1 VRFFMIILALFAF
14 VLPTFAQEEETDA
27 ELAAEAALE
36 EATEELEEALD
47 EEEWIDVIFEED
59 EGLDVSIQVTN
70 NAEYNLYETV
80 MDNFQKMYG
89 MQTFTDDLAARIQFG
104 DLVLGGTI
112 RFWQPGYDNFLTMS
126 RQYKN
131 ELFKWYFGYSTED
144 VEAYYGTMY
153 TTLGRGLTLH
163 LYDDPMLDDVD
174 NFLNGFYG
182 SVDFGWLNIQ
192 ALVGRG
198 GYDYDADTVYEDDVR
213 AVEVSVNPFLPWIE
227 IGAGLVSQDQTV
239 GEDFGNGTFIVKPL
253 TMPSAHLSVTT
264 DYADLFAEYAISRGY
279 AQTGLDFERY
289 DGSALYAS
297 LVGYLDRHSL
307 LLEYKDYDHFYNHW
321 NAPPECSFSGKPL
334 EAAKSGNDET
344 GYRAVLTVSPMIGLS
359 VSGGYA
365 DAWNSND
372 QLSRTEYGGEVRWDA
387 WPFHV
392 QAKAYLLGSKFEYQ
406 TDSSDPESYFRY
418 TVDEI
423 KPELEV
429 SYTFANGHSLA
440 LHYLH
445 EIKDSR
451 IVIGTTDDNSN
462 NQVNPQAYL
471 TYNWS
476 GLFSATVSFEKAL
489 KDIEP
494 METRDY
500 WITGLVTWHLGPDHD
515 LTLFYGNERGGE
527 VCSGGVCRTEPPFD
541 GLKIILETR
550 L

>member
-1 VRFFMIILALFAF
+1 MRFFMIVLALFVF
-14 VLPTFAQEEETDA
+14 VLPALAQEEDSIA
-27 ELAAEAALE
+27 P
-36 EATEELEEALD
+36 ATVEVV
-47 EEEWIDVIFEED
+47 EEEVVAVEEDEGDWIDVIFDED

-70 NAEYNLYETV
+70 NAEYRLYETS
-80 MDNFQKMYG
+80 MDNFEKMYG
-89 MQTFTDDLAARIQFG
+89 MQTFEDDLSARIQFG

-112 RFWQPGYDNFLTMS
+112 RFWQPGYDNILTMS

-131 ELFKWYFGYSTED
+131 ELHKWYFGYSTEN

-163 LYDDPMLDDVD
+163 LYDDPIMEID

-182 SVDFGWLNIQ
+182 SVDIGWLNVK

-198 GYDYDADTVYEDDVR
+198 SYDYNADTVYEDDIR
-213 AVEVSVNPFLPWIE
+213 AVEVSVNPYLPWVE
-227 IGAGLVSQDQTV
+227 IGAGLVSQDQVV
-239 GEDFGNGTFIVKPL
+239 GEDFANSTLIVKPL
-253 TMPSAHLSVTT
+253 LMPSGHLSVTT
-264 DYADLFAEYAISRGY
+264 DYVDLFAEYAISRGY
-279 AQTGLDFERY
+279 ESNGMDFDRY
-289 DGSALYAS
+289 EGSALYAS

-334 EAAKSGNDET
+334 EAAHSGGDEK
-344 GYRAVLTVSPMIGLS
+344 GYRAVLTVSPIVGLS

-365 DAWNSND
+365 DAWNSEED
-372 QLSRTEYGGEVRWDA
+372 RSRTEYGGEVRWDS

-392 QAKAYLLGSKFEYQ
+392 TAKGYLNAEKLEYQ
-406 TDSSDPESYFRY
+406 TDPNDPESYFCY
-418 TVDEI
+418 TVDQI
-423 KPELEV
+423 KPELEA
-429 SYTFANGHSLA
+429 SYTFKSGHSLT

-445 EIKDSR
+445 EIKDTR
-451 IVIGTTDDNSN
+451 ILIGTSYDDSN

-476 GLFSATVSFEKAL
+476 GLFSATLSFEKAL
-489 KDIEP
+489 EDVDP
-494 METRDY
+494 TETRDY
-500 WITGLVTWHLGPDHD
+500 WLTGQVTWHLGTNHD

-541 GLKIILETR
+541 GLKILLETS

>member
-1 VRFFMIILALFAF
+1 MRFFMTVLALLAF
-14 VLPTFAQEEETDA
+14 VLPTFAQEEDTDA
-27 ELAAEAALE
+27 IPEVVEE
-36 EATEELEEALD
+36 EAIAV
-47 EEEWIDVIFEED
+47 EEEEEDDWVDVIFDDD
-59 EGLDVSIQVTN
+59 EGLDISIQVTN
-70 NAEYNLYETV
+70 NAEYRFYETV
-80 MDNFQKMYG
+80 MDNFQKMKG

-104 DLVLGGTI
+104 DLVIGGTV
-112 RFWQPGYDNFLTMS
+112 RFWQPGYDNILTMS

-144 VEAYYGTMY
+144 IEAYYGTMY

-182 SVDFGWLNIQ
+182 SVDLGWFNIQ

-198 GYDYDADTVYEDDVR
+198 SYDYAADKVYEDDIR
-213 AVEVSVNPFLPWIE
+213 AVEVSVNPYLPWIE
-227 IGAGLVSQDQTV
+227 IGAGIVSQDQTV
-239 GEDFGNGTFIVKPL
+239 GEDFANGTFIVKPL
-253 TMPSAHLSVTT
+253 LMPSGHLSVTT
-264 DYADLFAEYAISRGY
+264 DYVDLFAEYAIAKGY
-279 AQTGLDFERY
+279 EQNGLDFERY

-334 EAAKSGNDET
+334 EAAHSGVDET
-344 GYRAVLTVSPMIGLS
+344 GYRAVLTVSPIIGLS
-359 VSGGYA
+359 ISGGYA
-365 DAWNSND
+365 DAWNSNN
-372 QLSRTEYGGEVRWDA
+372 QLSRTEYGGEARWDA
-387 WPFHV
+387 WPLHI
-392 QAKAYLLGSKFEYQ
+392 QAKGYLLGEKYEYQ
-406 TDSSDPESYFRY
+406 TDTSDPESYFRY

-489 KDIEP
+489 EDIDP
-494 METRDY
+494 TETRDY
-500 WITGLVTWHLGPDHD
+500 WITGLLTWHLGPDHD

-527 VCSGGVCRTEPPFD
+527 VCSGGVCRTEPAFD